1 MTRKSRK
8 QGGEHRTAGV
18 GLRAAQRGLLAEN
31 TFLHR
36 ITNTFNIKLD
46 GKLRCYRKGT
56 VKMWISKENVLL
68 NNNKIV
74 IRVVVAMSI
83 L

>member
-1 MTRKSRK
+1 MTSKSRK

-18 GLRAAQRGLLAEN
+18 DLRAAHRGLLAEN

-36 ITNTFNIKLD
+36 IVNTFNIKLD

-56 VKMWISKENVLL
+56 VKVGINKENILL

>member
-1 MTRKSRK
+1 MTSKSRK

-18 GLRAAQRGLLAEN
+18 DLRAAQRVLLAEN

-36 ITNTFNIKLD
+36 ITNTLNIKLD
-46 GKLRCYRKGT
+46 GKLRCYRKGI
-56 VKMWISKENVLL
+56 VKVWISKENILL